1 MKKVLIGLLL
11 LSAPIALTGCA
22 EANFIINKNNTREI
36 IGIKDKSVK
45 EIKVPKN
52 ITSIGVGAFAN
63 CEELE
68 KVTIANSVTTIGAGA
83 FMECWRLKSVKL
95 PDNLTRI
102 EGSTFS
108 RCLALEE
115 INFPSTLTY
124 IGDEAFAHAN
134 MPVDLVI
141 PEGVTE
147 IGDRAFQWCNNADT
161 IKIPSTVTKIG
172 EQVFTINKDW
182 RYVDFRAN
190 VSTIKAYSFSGVTTF
205 VLPKSVKKIEKYSF
219 WNKVEENEHKMG
231 GLVKSLFYCGTEEEY
246 NEIEIE
252 EEFNREGSWYSTTV
266 YYYSET
272 QPTTSGNFWH
282 YGDNGRAVAW

>member
-108 RCLALEE
+108 RCLALED

-172 EQVFTINKDW
+172 EQAFLINKGW

-190 VSTIKAYSFSGVTTF
+190 VSTIKAYTFSSVGTF

-219 WNKVEENEHKMG
+219 WNGREDEGAKTG
-231 GLVKSLFYCGTEEEY
+231 GLVWNIFYCGNEAEY

-252 EEFNREGSWYSTTV
+252 EDFDLITSFDTTV